1 MKYSVK
7 SLDATHAQA
16 VYLLAKECLE
26 EAWSE
31 ADYRQVLDHPNK
43 QHLGL
48 FESNALI
55 GLVLAYQVD
64 RSADLIAVVISSQR
78 RKQGL
83 GRILLEEFKD
93 QFKPESIFLEVDPE
107 NIPAVRLYLGA
118 NFQVTGLRKKYYS
131 GKRDAWSMKWQSQI
145 VLESNF

>member
-1 MKYSVK
+1 MKAYFK
-7 SLDATHAQA
+7 SLDGSHTEA
-16 VYLLAKECLE
+16 VYSLARECLE

-31 ADYRQVLDHPNK
+31 AEYRQVLAHPHK

-48 FESNALI
+48 FENSTLI

-64 RSADLIAVVISSQR
+64 RSSDLIAVIIANQR
-78 RKQGL
+78 RQQGL
-83 GRILLEEFKD
+83 GRILLNEFKT
-93 QFKPESIFLEVDPE
+93 QFTPESIFLEVDPE

-131 GKRDAWSMKWQSQI
+131 GKRDAWSMKWPSR
-145 VLESNF
+145 LF